1 MLTSKNFY
9 GESMPA
15 IETDVV
21 QLEKIVRTFADE
33 LVKRA
38 GDEIDA
44 IVWYGSTA
52 RGEGTPDS
60 DIDVAVVLRNQEND
74 RLRRIALDVS
84 AELSLE
90 HDCLLMPFLISSAR
104 YQEMKQI
111 GRLLVRNIEKDGVS
125 IWQRPA
131 WMKQES

>member
-1 MLTSKNFY
+1 MAKI
-9 GESMPA
+9 MQA
-15 IETDVV
+15 IETDKRQV
-21 QLEKIVRTFADE
+21 EKIVRTFADE

-38 GDEIDA
+38 SDEIEA
-44 IVWYGSTA
+44 IIWYGSTA
-52 RGEGTPDS
+52 RGEGTLDS

-74 RLRRIALDVS
+74 RLRRIALDIS

-90 HDCLLMPFLISSAR
+90 HDCLLMPFLISNAR

-111 GRLLVRNIEKDGVS
+111 GRLLVSNIEKDGVW

>member
-1 MLTSKNFY
+1 MAKI
-9 GESMPA
+9 MQA
-15 IETDVV
+15 IETDKLQV
-21 QLEKIVRTFADE
+21 EEIVRAFSDE

-38 GDEIDA
+38 GDEIEA
-44 IVWYGSTA
+44 IIWYGSTA

-74 RLRRIALDVS
+74 RMRRLALDIS
-84 AELSLE
+84 AELSLD
-90 HDCLLMPFLISSAR
+90 HDCLLVPFLISSAR

-111 GRLLVRNIEKDGVS
+111 GRLLVRNIEKDGVW

-131 WMKQES
+131 WMKWMI

>member
-1 MLTSKNFY
+1 MQ
-9 GESMPA
+9 A

-21 QLEKIVRTFADE
+21 QVEKIVRAFADE
-33 LVKRA
+33 LLQRA
-38 GDEIDA
+38 GDEIEA
-44 IVWYGSTA
+44 IIWYGSTA

-60 DIDVAVVLRNQEND
+60 DIDVAVVLRNPEND

-90 HDCLLMPFLISSAR
+90 HDCLLMPFLISNAR

-111 GRLLVRNIEKDGVS
+111 GRLLVRNIERDGVW
-125 IWQRPA
+125 IWQQPA
-131 WMKQES
+131 WMKQEN

>member
-1 MLTSKNFY
+1 MQ
-9 GESMPA
+9 A
-15 IETDVV
+15 IETDIV
-21 QLEKIVRTFADE
+21 QVEKIVRTFSDE

-38 GDEIDA
+38 GAEIEA

-52 RGEGTPDS
+52 RGDGTPDS
-60 DIDVAVVLRNQEND
+60 DIDVAVVLRNQENE
-74 RLRRIALDVS
+74 RLRRLALDIS
-84 AELSLE
+84 ADLSLE

-111 GRLLVRNIEKDGVS
+111 GRLLIRNIEKDGVR

-131 WMKQES
+131 WMKQEN

>member
-1 MLTSKNFY
+1 MFH
-9 GESMPA
+9 MQA

-21 QLEKIVRTFADE
+21 QVEKIVRAFADE
-33 LVKRA
+33 LLQRA
-38 GDEIDA
+38 GDEIEA
-44 IVWYGSTA
+44 IIWYGSTA

-60 DIDVAVVLRNQEND
+60 DIDVAVVLRNPEND

-90 HDCLLMPFLISSAR
+90 HDCLLMPFLISNAR

-111 GRLLVRNIEKDGVS
+111 GRLLVRNIERDGVW
-125 IWQRPA
+125 IWQQPA
-131 WMKQES
+131 WMKQEN